1 VPRPTLGLLRTTLA
15 LLLVVLVAGC
25 SSGETATPPTTVP
38 PIRAADGRL
47 GIATTT
53 TDRAALAGIDL
64 AVADVN
70 RRGGVLGHPVRV
82 VDRQRADAVVT
93 TQGLVLGKAQPQLA
107 LVDPDPTF
115 LDRLRQVDPTV
126 TDGLEAR
133 TTYAAVLLATDL
145 ARKAGSDEPKALAR
159 AMG

>member
-25 SSGETATPPTTVP
+25 SSGEAATPPTTAP

-64 AVADVN
+64 AVAELN
-70 RRGGVLGHPVRV
+70 RAGGVAGHPVRV
-82 VDRQRADAVVT
+82 VDRQRADVVI
-93 TQGLVLGKAQPQLA
+93 GPDADVQPVA
-107 LVDPDPTF
+107 ADADF
-115 LDRLRQVDPTV
+115 LDRLRQVDPELTEV
-126 TDGLEAR
+126 GQAA
-133 TTYAAVLLATDL
+133 TTYAAVRQAAQDAKPGDL
-145 ARKAGSDEPKALAR
+145 
-159 AMG
+159 